1 MFYWNK
7 YRRQFAWKDEGAGG
21 ANNSAAKRRDDPSQ
35 APGEWIA
42 TLWLSL
48 FSLSLPLF
56 FCLYLVWLF
65 CNDNT
70 LAKKR
75 ESDNTDVI
83 VTEAKEKLSIAMQ
96 LWRKNF
102 KSNIK
107 RKNLH
112 FYFCKSVWQNHKG
125 LEFSVRAKQ
134 ASCNDHIFCWCF

>member
-1 MFYWNK
+1 MFRVCSECVQSVFRVCSILK
-7 YRRQFAWKDEGAGG
+7 SFHLLAHLVCQFLA
-21 ANNSAAKRRDDPSQ
+21 
-35 APGEWIA
+35 
-42 TLWLSL
+42 
-48 FSLSLPLF
+48 F
-56 FCLYLVWLF
+56 FHCLCLCFFVFIYFDFFVI
-65 CNDNT
+65 CNGNT

-112 FYFCKSVWQNHKG
+112 FYFCKSVRQNHKG
-125 LEFSVRAKQ
+125 LEFSVRSKQ
-134 ASCNDHIFCWCF
+134 ASSNDYIFCWCF